1 MTKSLDFI
9 LAEMGSLW
17 RVLVTRVTAVD
28 FCFRNIPLDVGYP
41 SLVVCGGCEDWK
53 MEGGRKG
60 GRESNEGI
68 YLFFM
73 GWYCHVYLCDFI

>member
-28 FCFRNIPLDVGYP
+28 VGYP

-53 MEGGRKG
+53 MERGRKG